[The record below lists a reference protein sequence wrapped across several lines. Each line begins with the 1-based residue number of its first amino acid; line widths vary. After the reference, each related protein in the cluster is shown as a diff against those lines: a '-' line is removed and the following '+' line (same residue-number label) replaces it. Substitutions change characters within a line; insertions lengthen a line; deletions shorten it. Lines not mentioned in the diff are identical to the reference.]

1 MTEQRDNSGTL
12 SKNADKSRPNANT
25 KRPDY
30 KGTARM
36 DCKDCWLS
44 GWVKGGT
51 RRKFLSLAMKPKP
64 ATPTEAPSAEATND
78 DNRPL

>member
-1 MTEQRDNSGTL
+1 MTEQRDNSRAL
-12 SKNADKSRPNANT
+12 SKNMDKSKPNANT
-25 KRPDY
+25 KWPSY

-36 DCKDCWLS
+36 DGKDYWIS

-51 RRKFLSLAMKPKP
+51 RRKFLSLAVKPKS
-64 ATPTEAPSAEATND
+64 AAPTEAPPAEAAND